1 MPKEEREFFHHD
13 SVPWTPVADGSGAVG
28 DGMTEK
34 ILNFD
39 PEAGVA
45 TRMLRWAPGAE
56 TFEVITHDFWE
67 EVYVIEGEFQ
77 DKSINQ
83 TFTSGMSACRPPG
96 MPHGP
101 YKSDT
106 GATTFEV
113 RYYRK

>member
-1 MPKEEREFFHHD
+1 MPKEEQEFFHHD
-13 SVPWTPVADGSGAVG
+13 SVPWTPVADGSGA
-28 DGMTEK
+28 EK

-39 PEAGVA
+39 PEAGVS

-56 TFEVITHDFWE
+56 TFEVITHEFWE

-77 DKSINQ
+77 DKTIDKA
-83 TFTSGMSACRPPG
+83 FTSGMSACRPPG

-101 YKSDT
+101 YKSSN